1 MRAGLEFHPMYSGRM
16 GLHRMPIYEYQC
28 RSCHHQ
34 FEQLVRTGDTPACPR
49 CQGQD
54 LERLISQITVSSEQ
68 TRQQSIAK
76 ARRQGEGVRRE
87 KQQAEIDEIKHH
99 HDH

>member
-1 MRAGLEFHPMYSGRM
+1 M
-16 GLHRMPIYEYQC
+16 
-28 RSCHHQ
+28 
-34 FEQLVRTGDTPACPR
+34 RTGDTPACPA
-49 CQGQD
+49 CHGQD
-54 LERLISQITVSSEQ
+54 LERLISQIVVSSDQ

-99 HDH
+99 HD